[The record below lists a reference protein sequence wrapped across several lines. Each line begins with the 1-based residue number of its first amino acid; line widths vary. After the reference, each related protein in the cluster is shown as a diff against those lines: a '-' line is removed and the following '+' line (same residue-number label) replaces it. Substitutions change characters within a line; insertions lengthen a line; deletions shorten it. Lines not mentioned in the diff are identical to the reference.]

1 MDKILPFLAN
11 HWMLVSAFVVLLI
24 IIIISE
30 MQRKIMGFKDL
41 NPNETVRMI
50 NDVEPVLID
59 VREEGE
65 FKSGHIVNS
74 LNIPVGLLESRI
86 AGLNIQSDKAVIV
99 YCRSGQRSATAATTL
114 QKLGFRNVFKLGG
127 GIMAWQSANL
137 PLAK

>member
-11 HWMLVSAFVVLLI
+11 HWMLVSAFVVILI

-30 MQRKIMGFKDL
+30 LQRKIMGFKDL
-41 NPNETVRMI
+41 NPNEAVRMI
-50 NDVEPVLID
+50 NDVDPVLID
-59 VREEGE
+59 VREEAE

-86 AGLNIQSDKAVIV
+86 ASLNIQNDKPVIV
-99 YCRSGQRSATAATTL
+99 YCRSGQRSATAAATL
-114 QKLGFRNVFKLGG
+114 QKLGFQNIFKLGG
-127 GIMAWQSANL
+127 GVMAWQSANL